1 MLKQHNIK
9 ADLIKPTGKGNRIT
23 KEDIIIYI
31 QSLTQ
36 QPAPEVSQ
44 PSPAQKQVTQ
54 KPTEEKKSTKSKSKS
69 LEEDQTVKL
78 IGFQKAMTKIMTQST
93 SIPSFLYTDEFNV
106 DRLVKLRKEM
116 NKIDEGR
123 TKFTYMPYF
132 IKAVSHALLQFP
144 QLNSVVNQQMGED
157 GYIYEYTIKKD
168 HNISVAIDSPEGLVV
183 PNIKRVQDK
192 SLNDIQRELYELRDK
207 TQAKKLTSEDLKDGT
222 FTISNIGNIGGKVL
236 SPVIMP
242 PQTCIIGI
250 SKMFDS
256 VHVVPITSEYEES
269 QAYHLVEKKDLAVI
283 FHKAVNLCISADHRI
298 IDGATVARFSELLK
312 TYVENPLKIWIG
324 N

>member
-1 MLKQHNIK
+1 MEKVSS
-9 ADLIKPTGKGNRIT
+9 PTAA
-23 KEDIIIYI
+23 
-31 QSLTQ
+31 
-36 QPAPEVSQ
+36 PASQ
-44 PSPAQKQVTQ
+44 DK
-54 KPTEEKKSTKSKSKS
+54 KSKSKQSYKS
-69 LEEDQTVKL
+69 LEKDNTIKL
-78 IGFQKAMTKIMTQST
+78 VGFQKAMTKSMTKST

-132 IKAVSHALLQFP
+132 IKAVSYALLQFP
-144 QLNSVVNQQMGED
+144 QLNSIVNQDLGED
-157 GYIYEYTIKKD
+157 GFIYEYTIKKD
-168 HNISVAIDSPEGLVV
+168 HNISIAIDSPEGLVV

-192 SLNDIQRELYELRDK
+192 SLGDIQRELYELRDK
-207 TQAKKLTSEDLKDGT
+207 TLSKTLTSEDLRDGT

-256 VHVVPITSEYEES
+256 VHVLPADSEYEHS

-298 IDGATVARFSELLK
+298 IDGATVARFSEILK
-312 TYVENPLKIWIG
+312 TYIENPLKIWIG